1 MSLYERWILPALID
15 KGCGAPPILKQ
26 REKVVPRATGRV
38 LEIGMGSGLNLSFYK
53 ADQIE
58 FVWGLEPSLGM
69 RKRAQSRVEAAPFEI
84 KWLDLPGEEVP
95 LEDDS
100 VDTVVLTFTLC
111 TIPDPA
117 QALFQMRRV
126 LAPGGQLLFCEH
138 GAAPDPST
146 KKWQDRINPIWKK
159 IAGGCHLNRK
169 IPDEI
174 RQAGFKIENLE
185 EMFLPNTPRI
195 AAYNYWG
202 SAVCG

>member
-38 LEIGMGSGLNLSFYK
+38 LEIGMGSGLNLAFYK
-53 ADQIE
+53 SEQIE
-58 FVWGLEPSLGM
+58 FVWGLEPSQGM
-69 RKRAQSRVEAAPFEI
+69 RRRAQARVEAAPFEI

-95 LEDDS
+95 LEDGS

-117 QALFQMRRV
+117 RALFQMRRV
-126 LAPGGQLLFCEH
+126 LAPGGRLLFCEH
-138 GAAPDPST
+138 GAAPEASI
-146 KKWQDRINPIWKK
+146 KKWQDRVNPIWKRL
-159 IAGGCHLNRK
+159 AGGCHLNRR
-169 IPDEI
+169 IPHEI
-174 RQAGFKIENLE
+174 QQAGFKIETLE

-202 SAVCG
+202 SAVSN

>member
-38 LEIGMGSGLNLSFYK
+38 LEIGMGSGLNLAFYK
-53 ADQIE
+53 SEQIE
-58 FVWGLEPSLGM
+58 FVWGLEPSQGM
-69 RKRAQSRVEAAPFEI
+69 RRRAQARVEAAPFEI

-95 LEDDS
+95 LEDGS

-117 QALFQMRRV
+117 RALFQMRRV
-126 LAPGGQLLFCEH
+126 LAPGGRLLFCEH
-138 GAAPDPST
+138 GAAPEASI
-146 KKWQDRINPIWKK
+146 KKWQDRVNPIWKRL
-159 IAGGCHLNRK
+159 AGGCHLNRR
-169 IPDEI
+169 IPHEI
-174 RQAGFKIENLE
+174 QQAGFKIESLE

-202 SAVCG
+202 SAVSN